1 MDVSTTARTKESP
14 RMTPEENTTPRSNI
28 EQLDLPED
36 PNHVLV
42 VDDELLVAQGI
53 INTLEALGYEVAGPC
68 KNGEEAIVQCKENP
82 PDIVLMDIQMPVMDG
97 MQAAQVI
104 FPEFDIPVVMLTAYS
119 DDTYLRNCVAAGVFG
134 FLLKPA
140 SREQLSAG
148 ISVAWQRFLDHV
160 EQRSQIVNL
169 KQRLDDRRLI
179 EKAKWIIVKRKEISE
194 PDAMKML
201 QKQSRSSRKSI
212 AAVARAVIDSDG
224 LL

>member
-1 MDVSTTARTKESP
+1 
-14 RMTPEENTTPRSNI
+14 MTPEENSCTRSNI
-28 EQLDLPED
+28 EELGLPD
-36 PNHVLV
+36 NPSSVLV

-53 INTLEALGYEVAGPC
+53 MTSLKSIGFEVIGPC
-68 KNGEEAIVQCKENP
+68 KNGEEAIQMCSEQP
-82 PDIVLMDIQMPVMDG
+82 PDIVIMDIQMPVMDG
-97 MQAAQVI
+97 MQAAQFIFTEYDVPVI
-104 FPEFDIPVVMLTAYS
+104 MLTAYS
-119 DDTYLRNCVAAGVFG
+119 DDSYLRNSVAAGVFG

-140 SREQLSAG
+140 SVEQLSAG
-148 ISVAWQRFLDHV
+148 ITVAWQRYLDYV

-169 KQRLDDRRLI
+169 QQRLDDRRLI

-212 AAVARAVIDSDG
+212 AKVARAVIDSDG

>member
-1 MDVSTTARTKESP
+1 
-14 RMTPEENTTPRSNI
+14 MTPHENMRTNI
-28 EQLDLPED
+28 EALGLPEQ
-36 PNHVLV
+36 PKHVLV

-53 INTLEALGYEVAGPC
+53 MATLNTLGYEIIGPC
-68 KNGEEAIVQCKENP
+68 KNGEEAIQKCRDDR

-97 MQAAQVI
+97 MQAAQII
-104 FPEFDIPVVMLTAYS
+104 FPELDIPVVMLTAYS

-140 SREQLSAG
+140 SGEQLRAG
-148 ISVAWQRFLDHV
+148 ITVAWDRFLDHV
-160 EQRSQIVNL
+160 EQQSQIVDL

-194 PDAMKML
+194 PDAMKLL
-201 QKQSRSSRKSI
+201 QKQSRSSRKTI

>member
-1 MDVSTTARTKESP
+1 
-14 RMTPEENTTPRSNI
+14 MTPNENMQTNI
-28 EQLDLPED
+28 EALGLPEN
-36 PNHVLV
+36 PERVLV

-53 INTLEALGYEVAGPC
+53 MATLKSLDFEVVGPC
-68 KNGEEAIVQCKENP
+68 KNGEEAIAKCREDR

-97 MQAAQVI
+97 MQAAQII
-104 FPEFDIPVVMLTAYS
+104 FPELDIPVVMLTAYS

-140 SREQLSAG
+140 SADQISAG
-148 ISVAWQRFLDHV
+148 ITVAWKRFLDHV
-160 EQRSQIVNL
+160 EQRSQIVDL

-179 EKAKWIIVKRKEISE
+179 EQAKWIIVKRKEISE
-194 PDAMKML
+194 PEAMKLL

-212 AAVARAVIDSDG
+212 AKVARAVIDSDG

>member
-1 MDVSTTARTKESP
+1 
-14 RMTPEENTTPRSNI
+14 MTPNENTNLHSNI
-28 EQLDLPED
+28 EALGLPED
-36 PNHVLV
+36 PERVLV

-53 INTLEALGYEVAGPC
+53 IASLKDLGYEVLGPC
-68 KNGEEAIVQCKENP
+68 KNGEEAIAKCREESL
-82 PDIVLMDIQMPVMDG
+82 DIVIMDIQMPVMDG
-97 MQAAQVI
+97 MQAAQII
-104 FPEFDIPVVMLTAYS
+104 FPELDIPVIMLTAYS

-148 ISVAWQRFLDHV
+148 LNVAWQRFLNHV
-160 EQRSQIVNL
+160 EQRSQIVDL
-169 KQRLDDRRLI
+169 KQRLEDRRLI